1 LTNKIIKIEAEEL
14 WNNDFSWKKNIFASI
29 KRKKLGKLM
38 LKSARMLVDNPEIA
52 AESLPLCKVKPLRY
66 VKKFKQI
73 FISISEK
80 GYIPT
85 EKDVIS
91 VYDKRGTLFCCD
103 GHRRLACIL
112 ALGKQKM
119 IEVSLSP
126 TRSPGCSSLGNLF

>member
-1 LTNKIIKIEAEEL
+1 MTNKLIKIEAEEL
-14 WNNDFSWKKNIFASI
+14 WNNDFSWRKNILAFI
-29 KRKKLGKLM
+29 KRRKLGKLM
-38 LKSARMLVDNPEIA
+38 LKSARMLANNPEIA
-52 AESLPLCKVKPLRY
+52 VESLPLLKVKPIRY

-73 FISISEK
+73 FMSMSEK
-80 GYIPT
+80 GYVPT

-126 TRSPGCSSLGNLF
+126 TRSPGCSSPGNLF